1 MPTNDNETPNKKT
14 LREKVQS
21 FRNKA
26 TRLLRMEKVNEV
38 LQEIFRFNQDISK
51 IEKNIERLTKE
62 ETSAEKITARAEYKM
77 ANLNS
82 DDPDFEE
89 KKVKAI
95 AFIKTE
101 KVRQESTLKD
111 ISYEIENANKFI
123 EKDKKSIEN
132 LDKEIEEI
140 ESGETK
146 VSIDEVNDLAGSLIK
161 KS

>member
-1 MPTNDNETPNKKT
+1 MPTNNDETPNKKT

-21 FRNKA
+21 FRDKA
-26 TRLLRMEKVNEV
+26 TRLLRMEKINSI
-38 LQEIFRFNQDISK
+38 LQEIFMINKEITRIT
-51 IEKNIERLTKE
+51 KNLESLVKR

-77 ANLNS
+77 ANLDT

-89 KKVKAI
+89 KKVKAV
-95 AFIKTE
+95 AFIETE
-101 KVRQESTLKD
+101 KERQKSTLKQLNSD
-111 ISYEIENANKFI
+111 IEFNKNKIESYTKQIE
-123 EKDKKSIEN
+123 E
-132 LDKEIEEI
+132 LDKEIKAI